1 MKSKFYSTLIFLFL
15 FVICSTP
22 EILAMD
28 NKQSSE
34 KRTNTIYVRFKTD
47 GFKFVPNSVVSDG
60 LLIERPI
67 LAPEHSIKFN
77 KQVKAQAM
85 MLPDNRIDKIRI
97 AEEPLLRTYVV
108 KFESNMSAED
118 YCAYLMRTNPS
129 VELAEP
135 RYPAKSMWV
144 PSDKYAESGQQ
155 DVLSIIHAYEAWEIY
170 KGDTNIVIGIS
181 DNGTDQNHED
191 LLGNI
196 ATNWADTID
205 GADNDGNGYKDDF
218 RGYNMAWETDGRP
231 AWNTLHGHNH
241 GTMTAGVA
249 SARTNNALGIAGIG
263 ALCRFFPIKAGSYGG
278 EFIDY
283 GYESITYAA
292 VRGFKVLN
300 CSWGN
305 ENQSYS
311 QIEQDIV
318 NYAVAKDVALIVS
331 GGNYGG
337 RIPWYPAAYDGVLGV
352 GEVTSADQHTATSMG
367 WHIEIMAQ
375 GTGLWTT
382 DFDNSYTSNTSGTSF
397 AAPVVAGVTA
407 LARGK
412 YPHLTAR
419 QAIEFVRQCT
429 DDISHKNGA
438 VEDFIPGRVNML
450 KAVTLIPF
458 LMPSIRPVEKI
469 TKTTAGIVS
478 NRFSVDDV
486 VLLSIDAFNYLGE
499 AKNLNF
505 ELSVLEDYKNSISLI
520 DSSIDL
526 ESVAADSEVKLD
538 GFKFKI
544 DVENKNKVYLRID
557 ISGEDDYHDFFIM
570 PFTPTLDYT
579 IFENNNIR
587 FSVSDRAT
595 IGFGGNEYNRQ
606 GIGFVYKELGNQL
619 YKSSMLLCED
629 YLKVET
635 AVYWSKFSGDNN
647 DFKTVKS
654 FTDPDKYTGIF
665 NDYNAVAPAI
675 DLEITHK
682 YAKLEENENVATV
695 EITLKNT
702 NEERTITNLSAGYYF
717 DWDLG
722 IDPEENS
729 VRLFPE
735 AIPETFAPILAAA
748 ELAYTEFKFPVFA
761 SAVFSETPGAEAQA
775 AGLIRDI
782 RDIYTGSTI
791 KDALNSGTSIQDEG
805 VADINMVVGMRFS
818 ESIAPGGSVSY
829 LMFFGGG
836 DTEEE
841 LATELK
847 KKMLSV
853 DIEDIEYAQELTLNI
868 SPVPAGDLL
877 NLYIESSTAEA
888 ITINLY
894 DLSGR
899 KIVDTINRFGNVSG
913 RSIGIDISTLETGV
927 YIVEV
932 QAGNERISKQF
943 VVLK

>member
-1 MKSKFYSTLIFLFL
+1 
-15 FVICSTP
+15 
-22 EILAMD
+22 
-28 NKQSSE
+28 
-34 KRTNTIYVRFKTD
+34 
-47 GFKFVPNSVVSDG
+47 
-60 LLIERPI
+60 
-67 LAPEHSIKFN
+67 
-77 KQVKAQAM
+77 
-85 MLPDNRIDKIRI
+85 
-97 AEEPLLRTYVV
+97 
-108 KFESNMSAED
+108 
-118 YCAYLMRTNPS
+118 
-129 VELAEP
+129 
-135 RYPAKSMWV
+135 
-144 PSDKYAESGQQ
+144 
-155 DVLSIIHAYEAWEIY
+155 AWEIY
-170 KGDTNIVIGIS
+170 RGDTNIVIGIS
-181 DNGTDQNHED
+181 DIGTDQNHED

-196 ATNWADTID
+196 ATNWADPID
-205 GADNDGNGYKDDF
+205 GADNDDNGYKDDF
-218 RGYNMAWETDGRP
+218 RGYNMAWEADGRQ
-231 AWNTLHGHNH
+231 ASNTLHGNNH
-241 GTMTAGVA
+241 GTMTAGIA
-249 SARTNNALGIAGIG
+249 AAHTNNTLGIAGIG
-263 ALCRFFPIKAGSYGG
+263 ALCRFFPIKAGSYDG
-278 EFIDY
+278 EYVDY

-305 ENQSYS
+305 EDQSYS

-331 GGNYGG
+331 GGNWGG

-352 GEVTSADQHTATSMG
+352 GEVTSADMHTATSMG
-367 WHIEIMAQ
+367 WHIDIMAQ

-429 DDISHKNGA
+429 DDIRYMNGG

-458 LMPSIRPVEKI
+458 LMPSIRPVEMI
-469 TKTTAGIVS
+469 TKTTAGVVS

-486 VLLSIDAFNYLGE
+486 VLFSIDAFNYLGE

-505 ELSVLEDYKNSISLI
+505 ELSVLEDYKNSISLM

-544 DVENKNKVYLRID
+544 EAENKNKVYLRID
-557 ISGEDDYHDFFIM
+557 ISGEDGYHDFFIM

-595 IGFGGNEYNRQ
+595 IGFGGNENNRQ

-619 YKSSMLLCED
+619 YKSSMLICENN
-629 YLKVET
+629 LRVET
-635 AVYWSKFSGDNN
+635 AVYWSTGSADNN
-647 DFKTVKS
+647 DFKSVKS
-654 FTDPDKYTGIF
+654 FTEPDKYTGIF
-665 NDYNAVAPAI
+665 NDYNAAAPVI

-682 YAKLEENENVATV
+682 YAKLAENENIATV

-702 NEERTITNLSAGYYF
+702 NEERTINNLSAGYYF

-722 IDPEENS
+722 IDPEDNS

-748 ELAYTEFKFPVFA
+748 ELAYTDFDFPVFA
-761 SAVFSETPGAEAQA
+761 SAVFSEVQGAEAQA
-775 AGLIRDI
+775 AGLISDI
-782 RDIYTGSTI
+782 HEIYKGSTI
-791 KDALNSGTSIQDEG
+791 KDALNSGTSMQDEG
-805 VADINMVVGMRFS
+805 IEDINMVVGMRFT
-818 ESIAPGGSVSY
+818 ESIAPGESVSY
-829 LMFFGGG
+829 FMLFGGG

-841 LATELK
+841 LAIDLK
-847 KKMLSV
+847 KKFLSLDV
-853 DIEDIEYAQELTLNI
+853 EDLEFVSELSLNI
-868 SPVPAGDLL
+868 SPLPASDLL
-877 NLYIESSTAEA
+877 NLHIESSTASA
-888 ITINLY
+888 ITINIY

-899 KIVDTINRFGNVSG
+899 RIVDTINRFGNVSG
-913 RSIGIDISTLETGV
+913 RSIGIDISSLETGV